1 MCTAN
6 SGNRGSYFAGE
17 PALVAGLIQG
27 GHNVEVSL
35 ATDDHPVF
43 IRWARDSGC
52 DFHELLAGSRAPI
65 HVVADN
71 RDSRGGRA
79 LPHERN
85 AGIRAFVTSSK
96 ADAHQS
102 TSPQQEPEW

>member
-1 MCTAN
+1 M
-6 SGNRGSYFAGE
+6 
-17 PALVAGLIQG
+17 AGLIQG

-35 ATDDHPVF
+35 ATDDQPVF
-43 IRWARDSGC
+43 IRWARDSEC

-71 RDSRGGRA
+71 RDSRGGRG

-85 AGIRAFVTSSK
+85 AVMRDFVTARE
-96 ADAHQS
+96 ADAKQR
-102 TSPQQEPEW
+102 TFADCLE